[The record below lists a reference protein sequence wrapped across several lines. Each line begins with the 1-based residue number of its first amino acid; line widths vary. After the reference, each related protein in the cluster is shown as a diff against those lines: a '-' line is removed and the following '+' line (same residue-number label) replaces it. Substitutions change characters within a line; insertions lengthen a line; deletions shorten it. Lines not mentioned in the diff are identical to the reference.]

1 MYVASQNGH
10 TDTVDLL
17 LKEGADVNL
26 ANTSL
31 VKVFKVIEQMCFYFL
46 IIYKS
51 LEVFLWEL
59 QLKWGTSR

>member
-17 LKEGADVNL
+17 LKAGADVNL

-51 LEVFLWEL
+51 LEVFL
-59 QLKWGTSR
+59 